1 LAVPTPLSR
10 PASRPGGRMIVVKI
24 GKMGVE
30 NRAKK
35 GLSGIFGFVVWGGVV
50 NKGVRS
56 EKCVRY
62 VRYECLYDFISEA
75 DDLPRLTFSVFSQT
89 LPCGLG

>member
-1 LAVPTPLSR
+1 MAVPTPLSR

-24 GKMGVE
+24 GKMRVE

-35 GLSGIFGFVVWGGVV
+35 GLSDIFGFVVWGGVV

-56 EKCVRY
+56 KKVCQI
-62 VRYECLYDFISEA
+62 CQI
-75 DDLPRLTFSVFSQT
+75 
-89 LPCGLG
+89 